1 MRIAAIAD
9 LHCRVNST
17 ISSCLEGVEDQAEAL
32 IIAGDLT
39 DAGLP
44 AEMKV
49 VLEELTHVS
58 LPIVAVLGN
67 HDHENGKEEEL
78 TRMLQDSGILV
89 LEGNAVEIGG
99 VGFAGT
105 KGFCG
110 GFDGRMVQPFGEKA
124 IKDFIQT
131 GIDEVMRLENAVTK
145 LDSRKKV
152 AVLHYAPI
160 KTTLE
165 GESPELFAFLG
176 SSRLGAALDRHGV
189 DVIVHGHAHN
199 GSPEGRTER
208 NIPVYNVCRFVQ
220 QRSSQRPYC
229 VFEV

>member
-1 MRIAAIAD
+1 LRP
-9 LHCRVNST
+9 SQT
-17 ISSCLEGVEDQAEAL
+17 ISSCLEGVEDQADVL

-39 DAGLP
+39 DSGLP
-44 AEMKV
+44 AELKV
-49 VLEELTHVS
+49 LLEELAHVR

-67 HDHENGKEEEL
+67 HDHENGMEEEL
-78 TRMLQDSGILV
+78 TRMLRGSGILV
-89 LEGNAVEIGG
+89 LEGNAVEIGD

-152 AVLHYAPI
+152 GVLHYAPI

-208 NIPVYNVCRFVQ
+208 NTPVYNVCRFVQ
-220 QRSSQRPYC
+220 QRKSQKPYC
-229 VFEV
+229 VFEL